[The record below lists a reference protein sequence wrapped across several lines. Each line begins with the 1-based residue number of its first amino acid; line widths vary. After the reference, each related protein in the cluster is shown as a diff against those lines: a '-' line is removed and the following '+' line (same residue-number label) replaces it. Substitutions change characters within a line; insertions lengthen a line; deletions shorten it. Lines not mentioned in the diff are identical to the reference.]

1 MRKYEFTGETKVFLN
16 KTLHRIRAVVDFGT
30 VHAGDVG
37 GWIEKEEDLNHC
49 GDAWIYGDAC
59 VYGDA
64 KVYGNAKVYGDA
76 WVGGNAEVYGNA
88 CVYGDAWVGGNAEV
102 GGDTWVGGDAKVYG
116 NACVY
121 GDTWVGGDAKVYGNA
136 KVYGDARVYGDAKV
150 YGNACVYGDACV
162 GGNAEVYGNAKVG
175 GDAKVYGGKWE
186 KSPCFIQGTRW
197 SINISSPN
205 TVRCGCQDHRWEEW
219 HNHYAE
225 ISRRHN
231 GDDVL
236 DEYIQYFNLLCGLY
250 GHEDCAIVREG
261 GKI

>member
-37 GWIEKEEDLNHC
+37 GWIDKEENLNHC
-49 GDAWIYGDAC
+49 GDAWIYGNAK
-59 VYGDA
+59 VYGDTE
-64 KVYGNAKVYGDA
+64 VYGNAKVYG
-76 WVGGNAEVYGNA
+76 NA
-88 CVYGDAWVGGNAEV
+88 CVY
-102 GGDTWVGGDAKVYG
+102 GDAKVYG

-121 GDTWVGGDAKVYGNA
+121 GDTW
-136 KVYGDARVYGDAKV
+136 
-150 YGNACVYGDACV
+150 V

-205 TVRCGCQDHRWEEW
+205 TVRCGCQDHTWQKW
-219 HNHYAE
+219 HYSYAA
-225 ISRRHN
+225 ISRLHN
-231 GDDVL
+231 ADDVL
-236 DEYIQYFNLLCGLY
+236 EEYIRYFNLLCDMY
-250 GHEDCAIVREG
+250 GHEDC
-261 GKI
+261 KISR

>member
-49 GDAWIYGDAC
+49 GDAWIYGDAW
-59 VYGDA
+59 VGGDA

-76 WVGGNAEVYGNA
+76 WVGGDAKVYGNA
-88 CVYGDAWVGGNAEV
+88 CVYGDAWVG
-102 GGDTWVGGDAKVYG
+102 
-116 NACVY
+116 
-121 GDTWVGGDAKVYGNA
+121 
-136 KVYGDARVYGDAKV
+136 GDAKV